1 MKYLEYFGMKRC
13 PFGDDIEAKN
23 LLALPGTVAVKNRID
38 YVLGIGGVMVVT
50 GDVGSGKS
58 TSIRWSLS
66 RYHKSEVNSF
76 YVTAN
81 SGSSN
86 ELYKQLCWS
95 MNLEVKSGSKAFL
108 LRSFKKAINEILER
122 NKNKTL
128 IIIDEA
134 SLLRTDVFS
143 ELHTI
148 NQFHFDSQKKFA
160 LVLVGL
166 NTLLD
171 KLKYRTSIPLASRVM
186 TRTHLRT
193 LTEEQM
199 EEYIVHRLKNSGVE
213 KNLFT
218 KNAFLAVWQ
227 GSGGLFRKAN
237 LLARGA
243 LIACLNEGE
252 NKVTEEHVRVAS
264 TELI

>member
-23 LLALPGTVAVKNRID
+23 LLALPGTTAVKSRID

-58 TSIRWSLS
+58 TSMRWSLAQ
-66 RYHKSEVNSF
+66 YHKSEVNSF
-76 YVTAN
+76 YITAN

-86 ELYKQLCWS
+86 ELYRQLCWS
-95 MNLEVKSGSKAFL
+95 MNIEVKSGSKSFL
-108 LRSFKKAINEILER
+108 LRVFKKAIGEILES

-134 SLLRTDVFS
+134 SLLRTDIFS

-166 NTLLD
+166 ETLLD
-171 KLKYRTSIPLASRVM
+171 KLKYRTSIPFASRVM
-186 TRTHLRT
+186 AKSHLPT
-193 LTEEQM
+193 LNEKEM
-199 EEYIVHRLKNSGVE
+199 EEYITHRLKYSGVN
-213 KNLFT
+213 KNMFT
-218 KNAFLAVWQ
+218 KNALLAVWQ

-237 LLARGA
+237 FLSRGA
-243 LIACLNEGE
+243 LVACFNEKGDQ
-252 NKVTEEHVRVAS
+252 VTEEHVRVAS
-264 TELI
+264 TELL